1 MDILGCQKQEQ
12 AMTLK
17 SVTTSAKAGTKSIRA
32 TVPEGA
38 VAYLGIEAGDEL
50 EWLMESVNGKKVL
63 IVQKTGPESQTEK
76 ALRIA
81 SEYLGKERGKKN

>member
-1 MDILGCQKQEQ
+1 
-12 AMTLK
+12 MTLK
-17 SVTTSAKAGTKSIRA
+17 TVTTSAKSGTKSIRV

-50 EWLMESVNGKKVL
+50 EWSMESIAGRKVL
-63 IVQKTGPESQTEK
+63 IVQKSERSESETEK

-81 SEYLGKERGKKN
+81 SQYIGKEGKKR